1 MIEMQIGLD
10 GVPSQKNILLGNK
23 YENKDEFIH
32 FDLPSEFDTYNK
44 YVLGAITISG
54 TSTPHTVVLPVTN
67 DTLAVSTGLTYY
79 SGKWELYLMCRE
91 NKLSLEDENVD
102 ISPQNDEHV
111 FISDSFTGTVNKSKV
126 DLTNI
131 ENPPLDS
138 NLKFIYDDLL
148 GLINKVTD
156 SLERGEFDGVSPTLS
171 CEATET
177 GYKVTITDKTG
188 SKAFELKNGEDG
200 RDGTSYEESV
210 EFRTL
215 SEQVRADAEVS
226 KTNASST
233 QQALTSVN
241 EIKSSIDTIKS
252 DIDTKASAINEAK
265 STVEAKATGVSE
277 IATQVAEDALLA
289 NEAKEAAQSAQ
300 TTTEQFKTAAE
311 TAKTQAESAKSEAV
325 TTKDEAI
332 AAKTT
337 AETFSR
343 QAQTYAQTA
352 QTQAQNAEQSAQTAT
367 TKAQEATS
375 ASTSASSSAESAEQA
390 KIEAQTHA
398 SNAEESAT
406 SAEEALSTVQEL
418 ATQVD
423 EKVQSL
429 SKYSED
435 SIALHYNMQR
445 DGKVYQTRFYKFEV
459 NQTSE
464 GTKMLANEGLICE
477 PSTDTVEGRDDY
489 ERIPLFQWVHCNYKR
504 EADGTPYPVAIEGDD
519 NYRTD
524 GDVDVG
530 SMMMSFWYKIE
541 ENGDYIDY
549 YISDSPNEALG
560 LEPWVNC
567 IKQDG
572 TLVPWNIYSS
582 YFSGKASDGNLRS
595 QPNLKPENFQ
605 SYQNMIAN
613 YGKKGEGY
621 HGAGV
626 DMQTFQILFNAI
638 KYGTKNS
645 QTIFEGCTAYNF
657 QYQAS
662 VQRSEN
668 DTYFPIMQSQKGNI
682 VVGATVYVGYPSDN
696 SGAPNYDRGVTT
708 MRKYA
713 DMAKVLRVEDD
724 GDNAKVYLDCEPFN
738 TTPVTVG
745 TISAQI
751 TMSSMHWWSGETDK
765 VIGHHDGSPVSNTD
779 SKHPYRLQGIEFAV
793 GGYMIASDTVM
804 DIQADM
810 SKIVYKLNKG
820 AERSS
825 NIETIKANS
834 TAIGTIPAADGSND
848 YWIGDVGIKDGAW
861 YPKSKGTGNTT
872 GVADR
877 IYFGGTATSGQREYL
892 MGGAL
897 WYGSNAGACFLGC
910 WSGLSLAF
918 WSLLAHD

>member
-10 GVPSQKNILLGNK
+10 GVPSQKSILLGNK

-177 GYKVTITDKTG
+177 GYKVTIADKTG

-265 STVEAKATGVSE
+265 STVEAKATEVSE

-325 TTKDEAI
+325 TAKDEAI

-337 AETFSR
+337 AETSSR

-418 ATQVD
+418 ATQVE
-423 EKVQSL
+423 EKVDSL
-429 SKYSED
+429 SKYSEET
-435 SIALHYNMQR
+435 IGLYYNMQR
-445 DGKVYQTRFYKFEV
+445 DGRVYQTRFYKFET
-459 NQTSE
+459 NPTSE
-464 GTKMLANEGLICE
+464 GTKMLANANLVCE
-477 PSTDTVEGRDDY
+477 PSTSTEQGQDDY
-489 ERIPLFQWVHCNYKR
+489 ANIPLFQWVHCNYKR
-504 EADGTPYPVAIEGDD
+504 EADGTPYPIAIEGDE
-519 NYRTD
+519 NYKTT

-530 SMMMSFWYKIE
+530 SMMMSF
-541 ENGDYIDY
+541 
-549 YISDSPNEALG
+549 
-560 LEPWVNC
+560 
-567 IKQDG
+567 
-572 TLVPWNIYSS
+572 LV
-582 YFSGKASDGNLRS
+582 
-595 QPNLKPENFQ
+595 
-605 SYQNMIAN
+605 
-613 YGKKGEGY
+613 
-621 HGAGV
+621 
-626 DMQTFQILFNAI
+626 
-638 KYGTKNS
+638 
-645 QTIFEGCTAYNF
+645 
-657 QYQAS
+657 
-662 VQRSEN
+662 
-668 DTYFPIMQSQKGNI
+668 
-682 VVGATVYVGYPSDN
+682 
-696 SGAPNYDRGVTT
+696 
-708 MRKYA
+708 
-713 DMAKVLRVEDD
+713 
-724 GDNAKVYLDCEPFN
+724 
-738 TTPVTVG
+738 
-745 TISAQI
+745 
-751 TMSSMHWWSGETDK
+751 
-765 VIGHHDGSPVSNTD
+765 
-779 SKHPYRLQGIEFAV
+779 
-793 GGYMIASDTVM
+793 
-804 DIQADM
+804 
-810 SKIVYKLNKG
+810 
-820 AERSS
+820 
-825 NIETIKANS
+825 
-834 TAIGTIPAADGSND
+834 
-848 YWIGDVGIKDGAW
+848 
-861 YPKSKGTGNTT
+861 
-872 GVADR
+872 
-877 IYFGGTATSGQREYL
+877 
-892 MGGAL
+892 
-897 WYGSNAGACFLGC
+897 
-910 WSGLSLAF
+910 
-918 WSLLAHD
+918 